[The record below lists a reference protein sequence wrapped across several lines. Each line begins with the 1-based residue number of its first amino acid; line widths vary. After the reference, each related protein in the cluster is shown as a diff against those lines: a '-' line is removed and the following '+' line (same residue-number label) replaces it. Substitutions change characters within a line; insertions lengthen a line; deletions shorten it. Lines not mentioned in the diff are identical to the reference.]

1 MKRIP
6 GSGKLDMK
14 PCLSFKLTNNS
25 KVRFFDGHNNTFSI
39 SQGRVE
45 DGGTCVNATEA
56 CLKVC
61 YDATL
66 RRIYKHYRA
75 NEDYNKDLVWEK
87 PMAEQVEVISNSVKK
102 WYYGTGHAQP
112 FFRIHT
118 GGEFFNEN
126 YTNAWRTVIDESQ
139 QIQFWVYTRSLFA
152 VPILAG
158 LKNLTLLLSCD
169 EDNKDDVLKTYEVF
183 KDHPRISVAWMGNT
197 PPSEFPKD
205 RALLVCPEVTGKTKT
220 VNKQGACS
228 RCRAC
233 IDRPLKSG
241 NIRHIQFP
249 IHR

>member
-1 MKRIP
+1 LTKIP
-6 GSGKLDMK
+6 GSGKLDMDK
-14 PCLSFKLTNNS
+14 CLSFKLTNNS
-25 KVRFFDGHNNTFSI
+25 KVRFFDAHNNTFSI

-45 DGGTCVNATEA
+45 DGGTCVHATEA

-87 PMAEQVEVISNSVKK
+87 PIEEQVEVISNSIKK
-102 WYYGTGHAQP
+102 WYYDTGRMQP

-126 YTNAWRTVIDESQ
+126 YANAWRTVIDANQ
-139 QIQFWVYTRSLFA
+139 YIHFWVYTRSLFA

-169 EDNKDDVLKTYEVF
+169 VDNKDEVLETYKVF
-183 KDHPRISVAWMGNT
+183 KTHPNISVAWMGNEV
-197 PPSEFPKD
+197 PPEFPKD
-205 RALLVCPEVTGKTKT
+205 RSLLVCPEVTGKTKT
-220 VNKQGACS
+220 LNKQGACS

-233 IDRPLKSG
+233 IDRTLKSG
-241 NIRHIQFP
+241 DIRHIQFP